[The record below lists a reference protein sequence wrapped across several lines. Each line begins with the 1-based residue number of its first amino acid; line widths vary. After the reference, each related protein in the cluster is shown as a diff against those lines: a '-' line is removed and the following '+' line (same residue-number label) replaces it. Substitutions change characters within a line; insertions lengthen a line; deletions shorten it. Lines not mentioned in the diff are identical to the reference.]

1 MAQNLNTA
9 SIMLDW
15 ESLPKECAT
24 SNFVAPPTLTN
35 LNYAGSG
42 RASTPLFGTSPY
54 MAGRGAPANVIMVE
68 DMLRPQS
75 TSYFTKGYAGR
86 SHDFPKNNMECSVP
100 LRTRARDPVSSRA
113 NVQNDM
119 FSRRYNF

>member
-1 MAQNLNTA
+1 MAQNLNTS

-15 ESLPKECAT
+15 ETLPKECAT
-24 SNFVAPPTLTN
+24 SNFVAPPTLSN

-42 RASTPLFGTSPY
+42 KASTPIYGTSPY
-54 MAGRGAPANVIMVE
+54 MAGKGAPGHVIMVD

-75 TSYFTKGYAGR
+75 SSYFKKGYTGR
-86 SHDFPKNNMECSVP
+86 PHDFPTNNMDCSVP
-100 LRTRARDPVSSRA
+100 LRTRPSDPVSSRA